1 MKELSQNTLKYINEY
16 TRANRYYD
24 LNWKW
29 CRTPNEYDIESLQ
42 KCIDADTTT
51 RTFTR
56 DVLDWYE
63 TVTIDYSNIDIAA
76 ARAEL
81 NELKYELLVKL
92 QRRNERAAERL
103 NLKRLDSLEHEMIER
118 KEAAELISKYGCP
131 VFQKNRIKVCK
142 WTGPD
147 HTRYWPKQSY
157 YIKPFSVD
165 GKYSKQD
172 IIKSLKEIA

>member
-1 MKELSQNTLKYINEY
+1 MKELSQNTLKYIDEY

-42 KCIDADTTT
+42 KFIDADTTT
-51 RTFTR
+51 RT
-56 DVLDWYE
+56 VPYE
-63 TVTIDYSNIDIAA
+63 GYEYYSTVTIDYSNIDIAA

-81 NELKYELLVKL
+81 TELKEALLVKL
-92 QRRNERAAERL
+92 QRRLEREVERRD
-103 NLKRLDSLEHEMIER
+103 LKRLESLEHEMIER

-131 VFQKNRIKVCK
+131 VFQKTRIKVCK
-142 WTGPD
+142 WSGPD

-157 YIKPFSVD
+157 YIKPFNVD

-172 IIKSLKEIA
+172 ILNSLKEIA